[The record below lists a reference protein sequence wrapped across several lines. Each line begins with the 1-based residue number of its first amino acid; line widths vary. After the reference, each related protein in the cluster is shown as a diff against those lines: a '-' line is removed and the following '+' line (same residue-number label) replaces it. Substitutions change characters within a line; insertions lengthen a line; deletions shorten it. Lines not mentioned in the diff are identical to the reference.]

1 MTRKRLL
8 DVVCI
13 AAVGYFGWLGIQV
26 VNIKT
31 EVTVSSVQLK
41 KNTQMLVPLW
51 EDLVIRRS
59 SVDTKQG
66 LDEQANFQ
74 AGK

>member
-1 MTRKRLL
+1 MTRNRLV

-13 AAVGYFGWLGIQV
+13 VAVSYFGWLGLQV

-66 LDEQANFQ
+66 LDEQANLQ